1 MNSYTGKAVGKFK
14 QFLSIALTLAV
25 TVALSGFAVIAST
38 IAAHGQTLPD
48 GALIKTADRPEV
60 YIIKNS
66 PHNGYLGWKRHIF
79 NPEVFNMYGHL
90 RWDNI
95 NIVSQ
100 SVVDQYQ
107 TSDLYR
113 ADGDPKVYVLE
124 EMGNT
129 AVKHWITSP
138 EALTSR
144 GYTWDQIFIVNERE
158 RDYYPTGDPYG
169 PLTGQNQNQNQNQG
183 QTGGQQT
190 TGTGL
195 TVSLAADNP
204 VSETILVDS
213 TANQYPQA
221 LIPFLKLNFTAGS
234 DGDVKVTQLKLK
246 RTGIANDSDLGNIYL
261 FDGDTKIAEYNSFND
276 KVVTF
281 TNSNG
286 LFTVPAGQ
294 TKTITVKA
302 DLARSNPSISASK
315 TIGFNVESAS
325 DITTDGAAVSGTFP
339 LMGNKMTTAQVSDLG
354 AIYFTNYTTYPSS
367 VKGDDKNKEL
377 WRFSLTADSQDMEVR
392 KVVLTMI
399 GTINPND
406 IQNLKLE
413 VGGVQV
419 GSTQSIGTNNQVV
432 FDLSSSPVR
441 IDAGQT
447 KVFVLRGD
455 LNGGAGRSFK
465 FTVQNQTDVV
475 AYDRNYGVF
484 VPVAKDSTTG
494 AFAVIQPTT
503 GAGTSVDSGTLTLGV
518 ASDSPIGNIADGA
531 TGLTLAKF
539 SFYAAG
545 EDIKVS
551 SLSVKCSSG
560 DSSTKITNVKLM
572 LEGSQ
577 VGTTASSLTCDGT
590 STASYTFGNTFIV
603 PRGTTKYLTVVADT
617 TDATVTTNDTITV
630 TLAASSG
637 TAQGQS
643 TLNSVTMTDQQA
655 RTLTVKS
662 GAVTVAKNV
671 AFGDKS
677 STNPTGTV
685 NASNVKIG
693 SFVITAG
700 AGEAVDVTQIT
711 LKDSSTTSLGSN
723 FQNLKLKDSNGNQIG
738 STIAS
743 LNTTDGTPTTYSF
756 TPANAIRINAGQQFV
771 VDVYADIK
779 SSVDDAGTV
788 LSPVAV
794 VDSVTATGVNTS
806 TDASYTTDV
815 NLQAAYIAQSGNLT
829 VTVGADTPVAQQ
841 LVMGSTDVALATFK
855 LEADAAEEIQ
865 VTDITVSSN
874 IGNNATGTIKNLKL
888 YVDGQQV
895 GQTVQ
900 FSATSATSTYANAT
914 FSGLNLIIPRNSSKI
929 VTVRGDV
936 TTYNDGAVSGGT
948 HQFALLV
955 NTGSGESI
963 TAKGVSS
970 GASITGAALDYGTSP
985 DVDQV
990 ANTMTVYATKISVA
1004 WASDTPSGTVLA
1016 GQSGQIVAKIVVSN
1030 TSNVGNYAATVKLMN
1045 FTVSSVGLNNA
1056 TAVTMK
1062 VYKDSVTTSNQVATT
1077 SWGANVALSDTA
1089 ITEANF
1095 TDVEVAAGS
1104 SRTFVVTMDTQRADT
1119 ATDSISIGVAQGG
1132 ITWSDSKTA
1141 SITSVD
1147 SLPLTAKTLSR

>member
-38 IAAHGQTLPD
+38 VAAHGQTLPD

-66 PHNGYLGWKRHIF
+66 PHGGYLGWKRHIF

-90 RWDNI
+90 KWENI
-95 NIVSQ
+95 QIVSQ
-100 SVVDQYQ
+100 SVLDKYH

-124 EMGNT
+124 EQGNT
-129 AVKHWITSP
+129 AVKHWLTSP

-144 GYTWDQIFIVNERE
+144 GYVWDQIFIVNEKE
-158 RDYYPTGDPYG
+158 RDYYPTGEPYG
-169 PLTGQNQNQNQNQG
+169 PITNQNQNNNNNNG
-183 QTGGQQT
+183 QSGPMVGS
-190 TGTGL
+190 GL
-195 TVSLAADNP
+195 SVSLASDNP

-213 TANQYPQA
+213 DANQYPQA
-221 LIPFLKLNFTAGS
+221 LIPFLKLNFTAGT
-234 DGDVKVTQLKLK
+234 DGDVKVTQLKVK
-246 RTGIANDSDLGNIYL
+246 RTGIANDSDLGNVYL
-261 FDGDTKIAEYNSFND
+261 FEGNTKLAEYTSFNN

-286 LFTVPAGQ
+286 LFTVPSGQ

-315 TIGFNVESAS
+315 TIGFEVVSAS
-325 DITTDGAAVSGTFP
+325 DITTDGATVSGTFP
-339 LMGNKMTTAQVSDLG
+339 LMGNKMITAQVSDLG
-354 AIYFTNYTTYPSS
+354 AIYFSNYTTYPSS

-377 WRFSLTADSQDMEVR
+377 WRFNLTADSQDMEVR
-392 KVVLTMI
+392 KIVLTMI
-399 GTINPND
+399 GTINPSN

-413 VGGVQV
+413 VAGSQV
-419 GSTQSIGTNNQVV
+419 ASAQSIGENNQVI
-432 FDLSSSPVR
+432 FDLSSNPVR

-447 KVFVLRGD
+447 KTFVLKAD

-494 AFAVIQPTT
+494 AFAIIQPTT
-503 GAGTSVDSGTLTLGV
+503 GAGTSVDSGTLTLGI
-518 ASDSPIGNIADGA
+518 ATDSPIGNIADGA

-551 SLSVKCSSG
+551 SLPVKCTSG

-577 VGTTASSLTCDGT
+577 VGTTVSSLTCDNS
-590 STASYTFGNTFIV
+590 STATYTFGNTFIV

-617 TDATVTTNDTITV
+617 TDSTVASGDTIAV

-643 TLNSVTMTDQQA
+643 TLNSVTMTDQTA
-655 RTLTVKS
+655 RTLTVQS
-662 GAVTVAKNV
+662 GAATVSKNV

-685 NASNVKIG
+685 NASNVKIA

-700 AGEAVDVTQIT
+700 AGEAIDVTQIT
-711 LKDSSTTSLGSN
+711 LKDDSTTSLGSN
-723 FQNLKLKDSNGNQIG
+723 FQNLRLKDSNGNQIG

-794 VDSVTATGVNTS
+794 VDSITATGVNTS
-806 TDASYTTDV
+806 TDASYTTAV
-815 NLQAAYIAQSGNLT
+815 NLQAAYIATSGNLT

-855 LEADAAEEIQ
+855 LEADAAEDIQ
-865 VTDITVSSN
+865 VTDITVSSQ

-888 YVDGQQV
+888 YVDGQQI

-914 FSGLNLIIPRNSSKI
+914 FSGLNLVIPRNSSKI
-929 VTVRGDV
+929 ITVRGDV
-936 TTYNDGAVSGGT
+936 TTYNEGAVSGGT
-948 HQFALLV
+948 HKFALLV
-955 NTGSGESI
+955 NTGGGNESI

-970 GASITGAALDYGTSP
+970 GASITGAALDYGTSS
-985 DVDQV
+985 DADQV

-1016 GQSGQIVAKIVVSN
+1016 GQAGQIVAKIVVSN

-1056 TAVTMK
+1056 TAVNLD
-1062 VYKDSVTTSNQVATT
+1062 VYKDSVTTANKVATT
-1077 SWGANVALSDTA
+1077 SWLANQALGNTA
-1089 ITEANF
+1089 ITDGNF
-1095 TDVEVAAGS
+1095 TDVEVSAGS
-1104 SRTFVVTMDTQRADT
+1104 SRTFIVTMDTQRADS

-1132 ITWSDSKTA
+1132 VTWSDSKSA

-1147 SLPLTAKTLSR
+1147 SLPLIPKTLSR